1 MPLRR
6 ILYVF
11 FKLSLLEY
19 GEKITHSNSM
29 AKISRSALVMFS
41 CQQMYDLV
49 NDVERYPEFI
59 PNCADAKCLSHTDEH
74 MEGALQ
80 ISKAGISKWFSTT
93 NQLVENKQITLQLKD
108 GPFRKLEGVWTFT
121 ELDTDACKVELNIEF
136 EFSSKMI
143 EVAFGGL
150 FNHVVTNMVSAFTQR
165 AKSIYG

>member
-1 MPLRR
+1 
-6 ILYVF
+6 
-11 FKLSLLEY
+11 
-19 GEKITHSNSM
+19 M
-29 AKISRSALVMFS
+29 ANISRSALVMFS
-41 CQQMYDLV
+41 CKQMYDLV

-59 PNCADAKCLSHTDEH
+59 PNCADAKCISHTEQQ

-93 NQLVENKQITLQLKD
+93 NQLQANKKITLQLRD

-121 ELDTDACKVELNIEF
+121 ELDEQACKVELNIEF

-143 EVAFGGL
+143 EMAFGGV

-165 AKSIYG
+165 AKKIYG